1 MTEEM
6 QKTNSDGAD
15 ENSTRRALVPKVDIQ
30 ELADSFVVRLDIPGA
45 EKESIVARVIDGTL
59 TVAAK
64 VPAHFNCDAISVHD
78 VSIRA
83 EYRREFSLAD
93 NIDPHSIVAVYELGV
108 LRITLKKK
116 QQYLPKEI
124 KIQ

>member
-1 MTEEM
+1 MTKEM
-6 QKTNSDGAD
+6 QNTNYDDSS
-15 ENSTRRALVPKVDIQ
+15 ESTTQRTLVPKVDVQ

-45 EKESIVARVIDGTL
+45 EKESIVARVIDATL
-59 TVAAK
+59 TVTANVQALFK
-64 VPAHFNCDAISVHD
+64 RDAITMSD
-78 VSIRA
+78 DLPA

-93 NIDPHSIVAVYELGV
+93 NIDPQSIEAVYDLGV

>member
-1 MTEEM
+1 MTKEI
-6 QKTNSDGAD
+6 QKTNYDGSGKS
-15 ENSTRRALVPKVDIQ
+15 STVTLIPKVDVQ
-30 ELADSFVVRLDIPGA
+30 ELADSFVVRLDIPDA
-45 EKESIVARVIDGTL
+45 EKESIVARVIDATL
-59 TVAAK
+59 TVTANTPGYFK
-64 VPAHFNCDAISVHD
+64 RDAISMSD
-78 VSIRA
+78 DLPA

-93 NIDPHSIVAVYELGV
+93 NIDSHSIDAIYELGV

>member
-1 MTEEM
+1 M
-6 QKTNSDGAD
+6 QKTNNDGSSED
-15 ENSTRRALVPKVDIQ
+15 STQRTLVPTVDIQ

-45 EKESIVARVIDGTL
+45 EKESIVARVIDSMLMIT
-59 TVAAK
+59 AK
-64 VPAHFNCDAISVHD
+64 APAHFKRDAISMSD
-78 VSIRA
+78 DSIPA

-93 NIDPHSIVAVYELGV
+93 NIDPHSIDAVYDLGV